1 MNPTKEFRD
10 YLISQGAALVGIG
23 DLTTV
28 PSSDYPVGIAV
39 AVPLPKHIIKDL
51 QLAPTREYYELYT
64 TLNDKLNAIVTAGE
78 EYLISRGYHA
88 YALTTDRIMVD
99 SDNHSSL
106 PHKTVATRAGL
117 GWIGKNT
124 NLIIPGKGSFFFL
137 GEIVTTL
144 ELDYDSPQ
152 ENRCGDCRRCLD
164 ACPTGALESAGHLNA
179 NKCISYL
186 TIEHKGD
193 IPSELASRL
202 GNRLYG
208 CDTCQEV
215 CPWNRF
221 AVPTR
226 EEAFTPSPAFL
237 SFKKEDLADFTRE
250 DYNRIFARS
259 AVKRAKYEGLIR
271 TIANKRRIINNKKD
285 KP

>member
-23 DLTTV
+23 DLTAV

-117 GWIGKNT
+117 GWIGKNCLLVT
-124 NLIIPGKGSFFFL
+124 PQYGSAVRISSL
-137 GEIVTTL
+137 LTDAPLTCDAPITR
-144 ELDYDSPQ
+144 SQ
-152 ENRCGDCRRCLD
+152 CG
-164 ACPTGALESAGHLNA
+164 ACHACVRYCPAHALKIHCGVRVCHA
-179 NKCISYL
+179 KISYL
-186 TIEHKGD
+186 SLHVIK
-193 IPSELASRL
+193 SS
-202 GNRLYG
+202 
-208 CDTCQEV
+208 V
-215 CPWNRF
+215 
-221 AVPTR
+221 
-226 EEAFTPSPAFL
+226 
-237 SFKKEDLADFTRE
+237 
-250 DYNRIFARS
+250 RS
-259 AVKRAKYEGLIR
+259 
-271 TIANKRRIINNKKD
+271 
-285 KP
+285 